1 MNTMNRKIITLF
13 VVFATLM
20 ITSCMKD
27 LDVKPIDPNLL
38 LSTNLK
44 DRPGAMKQALAKI
57 YAGFITRGQ
66 DGNDN
71 DINSTDANFTT
82 FIRAWW
88 NVQELTSDE
97 VICAWG
103 DPGIADLN
111 TQTWTPNNPFLTGVY
126 SRIIWL
132 AVLTNDYIRLT
143 DGDTDPDIIKYNAEA
158 RFLRALA
165 YSYAIDLFGNPAFIT
180 EADNVGTFFPPQTD
194 RKSLFNYIEKELLE
208 VQEKLGEPK
217 FELYRADKAA
227 AWMLLAKMYVNAEV
241 YTGTARWADCK
252 TYCDKVINSGAYSLA
267 NNYRQNFSSDNDAS
281 PEMIFALAADGIN
294 IQGPTGVSFIIHS
307 SSNGVNIDAA
317 TLGLPGNWG
326 GNRTKKQ
333 FANVLV
339 DTLAVYGNVSVVSAN
354 DPLFTKV
361 KDKRIF
367 IKRMEA
373 WDIKNIPTF
382 SQGIGVF
389 KFTNNRSDGGA
400 IVNYNS
406 DFTST
411 DFPIFRLS
419 EAYLMR
425 AEALLKSG
433 NAASAVNDVN
443 TIRTRAFGDATHN
456 ITAAQ
461 LTNQYLLDELGR
473 EFYYEGHRRTDLIR
487 FGQFSDGTY
496 TWAWKGNVFAGAK
509 TDNHLNLF
517 PIPGD
522 EVSANPNIKQNPGYN

>member
-1 MNTMNRKIITLF
+1 MNRKILTLSI
-13 VVFATLM
+13 VMAALM
-20 ITSCMKD
+20 VASCVKD
-27 LDVKPIDPNLL
+27 LDVTPIDPNAILA
-38 LSTNLK
+38 SNLK

-57 YAGFITRGQ
+57 YAGYITRGQ
-66 DGNDN
+66 NGGDN
-71 DINSTDANFTT
+71 DINSNDANFTC

-88 NVQELTSDE
+88 NVQELTTDE

-132 AVLTNDYIRLT
+132 AVLSNDYIRLT
-143 DGDTDPDIIKYNAEA
+143 DGDTDPEIVKYNAEA
-158 RFLRALA
+158 KFLRALA
-165 YSYAIDLFGNPAFIT
+165 YSYAVDLFGNPAFVT
-180 EADNVGTFFPPQTD
+180 EADKVGSFFPKQTD
-194 RKSLFNYIEKELLE
+194 RKSLFNYVVNQLKDVEN
-208 VQEKLGEPK
+208 KLGDPK
-217 FELYRADKAA
+217 FERYRADKAT
-227 AWMLLAKMYVNAEV
+227 AWMLLAKMYLNAEV
-241 YTGTARWADCK
+241 YTGTAKWDSCK
-252 TYCDKVINSGAYSLA
+252 IYCDKVINSGAYQLA
-267 NNYRQNFSSDNDAS
+267 DDYRQNFSSDNDAS
-281 PEMIFALAADGIN
+281 PEMIFSLAADGIN

-307 SSNGVNIDAA
+307 SSNGTYIDAA

-333 FANVLV
+333 FVNVLI
-339 DTLAVYGNVSVVSAN
+339 DTLAVYGNVSVMSAN
-354 DPLFTKV
+354 DPMFAQV
-361 KDKRIF
+361 KDKRVF
-367 IKRMEA
+367 IQTLGA
-373 WDIKNIPTF
+373 WEITNIPTYA
-382 SQGIGVF
+382 QGIGVK
-389 KFTNNRSDGGA
+389 KFTNNRSDGGP

-406 DFTST
+406 DNTST

-433 NAASAVNDVN
+433 DAANAVADVN
-443 TIRTRAFGDATHN
+443 FIRHRAFGDDTHN

-461 LTNQYLLDELGR
+461 LTNQYMLDELGR

-496 TWAWKGNVFAGAK
+496 TWAWKGNVMDGVK
-509 TDNHLNLF
+509 TDKHLNLF

-522 EVSANPNIKQNPGYN
+522 EVSANTNIKQNIGY

>member
-1 MNTMNRKIITLF
+1 MKRKILTLI

-20 ITSCMKD
+20 VTSCVKD
-27 LDVKPIDPNLL
+27 LDVKPIDPNKILA
-38 LSTNLK
+38 SNLA

-57 YAGFITRGQ
+57 YAGYITRGQ
-66 DGNDN
+66 NADDN
-71 DINSTDANFTT
+71 DINSSDANFTC

-88 NVQELTSDE
+88 NVQELSTDE

-132 AVLTNDYIRLT
+132 AVLSNDYIRLT
-143 DGDTDPDIIKYNAEA
+143 DGNTDPDIVKYNAEA

-165 YSYAIDLFGNPAFIT
+165 YSYAVDLFGKPAFVT
-180 EADNVGTFFPPQTD
+180 EADNVGSFFPKQTD
-194 RKSLFNYIEKELLE
+194 RKSLFYYVVNELKAIDG
-208 VQEKLGEPK
+208 KLGDPK
-217 FELYRADKAA
+217 FERYRADKAT
-227 AWMLLAKMYVNAEV
+227 AWMLLAKMYLNAEV
-241 YTGTARWADCK
+241 YTGTAKWDSCK
-252 TYCDKVINSGAYSLA
+252 IYCDKVIGSGKYSLA
-267 NNYRQNFSSDNDAS
+267 TNYRQNFSSDNDAS
-281 PEMIFALAADGIN
+281 PEMIFSLAEDGVN

-307 SSNGVNIDAA
+307 SSNGDYIDAA

-333 FANVLV
+333 FVNVLI
-339 DTLAVYGNVSVVSAN
+339 DTLAVYGNVSVMSAN
-354 DPLFTKV
+354 DPMFTQV

-367 IKRMEA
+367 IRTLAGWE
-373 WDIKNIPTF
+373 INNIPTYA
-382 SQGIGVF
+382 QGIGVF
-389 KFTNNRSDGGA
+389 KFTNNRSDGA
-400 IVNYNS
+400 PIVNYNS
-406 DFTST
+406 DFSST

-425 AEALLKSG
+425 AEALLRSG
-433 NAASAVNDVN
+433 DAINAVKDVN
-443 TIRTRAFGDATHN
+443 LIRERAFGDNTHD

-461 LTNQYLLDELGR
+461 LTNQYMLDELGR

-487 FGQFSDGTY
+487 FGQFTDGSY
-496 TWAWKGNVFAGAK
+496 VWAWKGNVMAGAK
-509 TDNHLNLF
+509 TDKHLNLF

-522 EVSANPNIKQNPGYN
+522 EVSANNNIKQNPGY

>member
-1 MNTMNRKIITLF
+1 MNKKILTLS

-20 ITSCMKD
+20 IMSCVKD
-27 LDVKPIDPNLL
+27 LDVKPIDPNLV

-44 DRPGAMKQALAKI
+44 DRPGAMKQALSKI
-57 YAGFITRGQ
+57 YAGFLTRGQ
-66 DGNDN
+66 AGDDN
-71 DINSTDANFTT
+71 DINSQDANFTC

-88 NVQELTSDE
+88 NVQELTTDE

-103 DPGIADLN
+103 DPGIPDLN
-111 TQTWTPNNPFLTGVY
+111 TQTWTSNNPFLTGVY

-132 AVLTNDYIRLT
+132 AVLSNDYIRLT
-143 DGDTDPDIIKYNAEA
+143 TGDSDPDIIKYNAEA

-165 YSYAIDLFGNPAFIT
+165 YYYAIDLFGNPAFIT
-180 EADNVGTFFPPQTD
+180 EADKVGSFFPSQTD
-194 RKSLFNYIEKELLE
+194 RKSLFAYVEKELLD
-208 VQEKLGEPK
+208 VQDKLGDPK

-227 AWMLLAKMYVNAEV
+227 AWMLLSKLYLNAEV

-252 TYCDKVINSGAYSLA
+252 TYSDKVINSGKYSLA
-267 NNYRQNFSSDNDAS
+267 TNYRQNFSSDNDIS
-281 PEMIFALAADGIN
+281 PEMIFSLAADGIN

-307 SSNGVNIDAA
+307 SSNGTYIDAA

-333 FANVLV
+333 FVNVLI
-339 DTLAVYGNVSVVSAN
+339 DTLAIYGNASVVSAK
-354 DPLFTKV
+354 DTMFKQV

-367 IKRMEA
+367 IRLLDA
-373 WDIKNIPTF
+373 WNITNMPTYP
-382 SQGIGVF
+382 QGIGVY
-389 KFTNNRSDGGA
+389 KFTNKRSDGGA

-406 DFTST
+406 DFAST

-433 NAASAVNDVN
+433 DAANAVTDINV
-443 TIRTRAFGDATHN
+443 IRNRAFGNATHN
-456 ITAAQ
+456 ISASQ

-496 TWAWKGNVFAGAK
+496 TWAWKGNVMGGAK
-509 TDNHLNLF
+509 TDKHLDLF

-522 EVSANPNIKQNPGYN
+522 EVSANPNIIQNPGY

>member
-1 MNTMNRKIITLF
+1 MNIKILTLG
-13 VVFATLM
+13 VALTTVL
-20 ITSCMKD
+20 ITSCVKD

-66 DGNDN
+66 AGDDN
-71 DINSTDANFTT
+71 DINSSDANFTC
-82 FIRAWW
+82 FIRAYW
-88 NVQELTSDE
+88 NVQELTTDE

-132 AVLTNDYIRLT
+132 AVLSNDYIRLT
-143 DGDTDPDIIKYNAEA
+143 TGDTDPDIIKYNAEA

-165 YSYAIDLFGNPAFIT
+165 YSYALDLFGNPAFIT
-180 EADNVGTFFPPQTD
+180 EKDKVGTFFPSQTT
-194 RKSLFNYIEKELLE
+194 RAALFTYVETELLA
-208 VQEKLGEPK
+208 VQNLLGEPK
-217 FELYRADKAA
+217 FERYRADKAA
-227 AWMLLAKMYVNAEV
+227 AWMLLAKLYLNAEV

-252 TYCDKVINSGAYSLA
+252 TYCDKVIGSNAYTLA
-267 NNYRQNFSSDNDAS
+267 TNYRQNFSSDNDVS
-281 PEMIFALAADGIN
+281 PEMIFALAEDGIN

-307 SSNGVNIDAA
+307 SSNGTNIDAA

-326 GNRTKKQ
+326 GNRTKRQ
-333 FANVLV
+333 FVNVLV

-354 DPLFTKV
+354 DPSFTKV
-361 KDKRIF
+361 KDKRVF
-367 IKRMEA
+367 IKRMDA
-373 WDIKNIPTF
+373 WEIKNIPTF
-382 SQGIGVF
+382 SQGIGVY
-389 KFTNNRSDGGA
+389 KFTNNRSDGAA

-406 DFTST
+406 DFAST

-433 NAASAVNDVN
+433 NVAGAVTDVN
-443 TIRTRAFGDATHN
+443 VIRARAFGDAIHN

-461 LTNQYLLDELGR
+461 LTNQYMLDELGR

-487 FGQFSDGTY
+487 FGQYSDGTY

-509 TDNHLNLF
+509 TDKHLNIF

>member
-1 MNTMNRKIITLF
+1 MNRKILTLL
-13 VVFATLM
+13 VVLTTM
-20 ITSCMKD
+20 VVSSCVKD
-27 LDVKPIDPNLL
+27 LDVKPIDPNAILAA
-38 LSTNLK
+38 NLK
-44 DRPGAMKQALAKI
+44 DRPDAMKQALAKI
-57 YAGFITRGQ
+57 YAGYITRGQ
-66 DGNDN
+66 NGNDN
-71 DINSTDANFTT
+71 DINSNDANFTC

-132 AVLTNDYIRLT
+132 AVLSNDYIRLT
-143 DGDTDPDIIKYNAEA
+143 AGDTDPEIAKYNAEA

-165 YSYAIDLFGNPAFIT
+165 YSYAVDLFGNPAFVT
-180 EADNVGTFFPPQTD
+180 EADKVGSFFPKQID
-194 RKSLFNYIEKELLE
+194 RKSLFYYVVNELKA
-208 VQEKLGEPK
+208 VQDKLGEPK
-217 FELYRADKAA
+217 FERYRADKAT
-227 AWMLLAKMYVNAEV
+227 AWMLLAKMYLNAGV
-241 YTGTARWADCK
+241 YTGTPKYDSCK
-252 TYCDKVINSGAYSLA
+252 IYCDKVINSGAYSLA
-267 NNYRQNFSSDNDAS
+267 SNYRQNFSSDNDAS
-281 PEMIFALAADGIN
+281 PEMIFSLASDGIN

-307 SSNGVNIDAA
+307 SSNGTYIDAA
-317 TLGLPGNWG
+317 DLGLPGNWG

-333 FANVLV
+333 FVNVLI

-354 DPLFTKV
+354 DPMFTQV

-367 IKRMEA
+367 LRRLDSWEIN
-373 WDIKNIPTF
+373 NIPTY

-389 KFTNNRSDGGA
+389 KFTNKRSDGGP

-406 DFTST
+406 DNAST
-411 DFPIFRLS
+411 DFPIFRLA

-425 AEALLKSG
+425 AESQMRLG
-433 NAASAVNDVN
+433 NTSAAVTDINL
-443 TIRTRAFGDATHN
+443 IRTRAFGNTTQN

-461 LTNQYLLDELGR
+461 LTNQFMLDELGR

-487 FGQFSDGTY
+487 FGQFTDGSY
-496 TWAWKGNVFAGAK
+496 VWAWKGNVMAGIK
-509 TDNHLNLF
+509 TSSHLNLF

-522 EVSANPNIKQNPGYN
+522 EVSANTNIKQNLGYN